1 MRTKFLVALACGVIA
16 ASTLPV
22 LAGEP
27 VDGPAVVPLKDA
39 DAQIKLPAG
48 YAFIPKEQAVKAL
61 EDEGS
66 TGEGVQGLIL
76 PTAKDGNNWIVI
88 CRFDDSGYVND
99 DDANKLNPDDI
110 LKSYKDGTEE
120 QNEVRKEKGIPPVY
134 VGGWAEKP
142 RYEKAK
148 HQVIWAIQGKDEDK
162 ADAPIVTV
170 NYNTRILGRRGVL
183 SMNLVTDPDKVELN
197 KTKVGELLNQT
208 TFNKGA
214 DYKDY
219 VAGKDKAA
227 GYGLAGL
234 ILGGG
239 ALAAAA
245 KLGLLGGLWKWG
257 IGLLLVFKKFA
268 IVGIAAIAAGA
279 SKIFG
284 KKKDSGNGPS
294 GTA

>member
-1 MRTKFLVALACGVIA
+1 MSRTKLLVALACCGIMA
-16 ASTLPV
+16 GTGLPV
-22 LAGEP
+22 FAADPVAGP
-27 VDGPAVVPLKDA
+27 TTVPLKEA
-39 DAQIKLPAG
+39 DATIKLPAG
-48 YAFIPKEQAVKAL
+48 FAFIPKEEAIKAL
-61 EDEGS
+61 EEEGS
-66 TGEGVQGLIL
+66 GGEGVQGIIL
-76 PTAKDGNNWIVI
+76 PTAKDGNNWIVV

-110 LKSYKDGTEE
+110 LKSYKEGTAE

-134 VGGWAEKP
+134 VSGWAEKP
-142 RYEKAK
+142 HYDKSK
-148 HQVIWAIQGKDEDK
+148 HQVIWAIQGKDEDT
-162 ADAPIVTV
+162 AESPVVTV

-197 KTKVGELLNQT
+197 KTKVGALLDQT
-208 TFNKGA
+208 SFNKGA

-219 VAGKDKAA
+219 IAGKDKSA

-257 IGLLLVFKKFA
+257 IGLILVFKKFA
-268 IVGIAAIAAGA
+268 IIGIAAIAGL
-279 SKIFG
+279 IG
-284 KKKDSGNGPS
+284 KFFKGKKDSGGS
-294 GTA
+294 A